1 MGIFT
6 AEFIGTA
13 ILLLFGNGVV
23 ASCAL
28 EKTHA
33 RGVGVGWIVITTAWG
48 LGVFLGVVVA
58 GPHSGAHLN
67 PAVTLALAIAGK
79 VPWSLVPTYWAGE
92 MLGGMFG
99 AFLVWLYFRD
109 QFNATT
115 DEAAKRAC
123 FCTGPA
129 VDNPPNNFFC
139 EALAT
144 FVLMFIIFH
153 LADGKIMLPGTSEAT
168 PVGLGSVG
176 AIPVGFLVWAL
187 GLSLGSTTGY
197 AMNPAR
203 DTGPR
208 LVMTL
213 LPLKVSGNWGY
224 AWIPCVGPM
233 VGGALAALAF
243 MALN

>member
-1 MGIFT
+1 MDIFT

-28 EKTHA
+28 KHTHA
-33 RGVGVGWIVITTAWG
+33 SGVGTNWMVITTAWG
-48 LGVFLGVVVA
+48 LAVFLGVVVA
-58 GPHSGAHLN
+58 GPTSGAHLN
-67 PAVTLALAIAGK
+67 PAVTLGLALADK
-79 VPWSLVPTYWAGE
+79 VSWSLVPVYVAGE

-109 QFNATT
+109 QFKATE
-115 DEAAKRAC
+115 DEGARRAC

-129 VDNPPNNFFC
+129 IDNPSSNFFC
-139 EALAT
+139 EVLAT
-144 FVLMFIIFH
+144 FVLVFVIFH
-153 LADGKIMLPGTSEAT
+153 IAGGSITLPGSHEST
-168 PVGLGSVG
+168 PIGLGSMG
-176 AIPVGFLVWAL
+176 ALPAAFLVWAL

-208 LVMTL
+208 LVLTL
-213 LPLKVSGNWGY
+213 LPMKVPAQWGY
-224 AWIPCVGPM
+224 AWIPCLGPLL
-233 VGGALAALAF
+233 GGALAAWAYQ
-243 MALN
+243 ALN